1 MTELALFIKNGRDKR
16 KRRCI
21 TAMIIMGAAALVL
34 AALHLYL
41 GNTIYSPDVV
51 IRVLLGEE
59 IKGATYA
66 VNSVRLPRMLA
77 GVFSGVDF
85 GMGGYV
91 FQSMLRNQ
99 LASPDMI
106 GVTSGSGAAA
116 IICILV
122 LGISGT
128 AASVISVAGG
138 LGVTVLIFM
147 LASRKGFSNGRMILI
162 GIGVQA
168 MLRAVIN
175 FVIQKAS
182 TYDVPAALRWLSG
195 SLNGVPMKSIPV
207 MAIVVT
213 LCAAVVM
220 LFERQLKIIEL
231 GDQSATALG
240 VRIKLIRGIMSVFG
254 VLMLAFSIAVT
265 GPIASVAFL
274 AGPISTRITGKGNAN
289 AGAAALVGV
298 LLILG
303 SDLVGQFALVTRFP
317 VGIVTGLLGAPYL
330 LYLLVTMN
338 KKTSV

>member
-1 MTELALFIKNGRDKR
+1 MTELARSIKKGSDKR
-16 KRRCI
+16 KKRCI
-21 TAMIIMGAAALVL
+21 TAMVIMGVIAAIL
-34 AALHLYL
+34 AVLHLYL
-41 GNTIYSPDVV
+41 GNTIYSPDVI
-51 IRVLLGEE
+51 IRVLMGEE

-77 GVFSGVDF
+77 GVFSGIAF

-128 AASVISVAGG
+128 AASIISVIGG
-138 LGVTVLIFM
+138 LGVTLLIFV

-162 GIGVQA
+162 GIGIQA
-168 MLRAVIN
+168 MLKAVIN
-175 FVIQKAS
+175 YVIQKAS

-195 SLNGVPMKSIPV
+195 SLNGVPLKSIPV
-207 MAIVVT
+207 MAIVIM
-213 LCAAVVM
+213 LCAVVVI

-231 GDQSATALG
+231 GDQSAIALG
-240 VRIKLIRGIMSVFG
+240 VRIKLIRGTMSVFG

-274 AGPISTRITGKGNAN
+274 AGPISTRITGKGNVN
-289 AGAAALVGV
+289 AGTAALVGI

-303 SDLVGQFALVTRFP
+303 SDLVGQFALGTRFP
-317 VGIVTGLLGAPYL
+317 VGVVTGLLGAPYL